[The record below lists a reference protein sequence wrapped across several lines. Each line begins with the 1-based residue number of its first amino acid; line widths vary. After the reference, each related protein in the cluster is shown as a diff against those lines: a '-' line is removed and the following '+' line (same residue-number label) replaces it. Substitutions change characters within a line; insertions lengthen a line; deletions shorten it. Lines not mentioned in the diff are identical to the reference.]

1 MLRQVLAT
9 TTLAELT
16 TRDRSI
22 EIGAYPVPA
31 DSHRTGPVAV
41 AVVDAVHVELEETVA
56 RTRLSRSAHL
66 LGPVID
72 TAAGEAIRSERRT
85 AGLRVQRDER
95 RPPSGNADPADG
107 SCSEVSLLPA
117 ISPVSDEQGARYPS
131 SWKLSAQA
139 GHFVLD
145 ADLKIAAVDA
155 ERCELRLEGTW
166 WRVPAIATGELKVPQ
181 LDHLAR
187 STVRSFLRRLAR
199 MLESASEEPVTS
211 ARRTKG

>member
-1 MLRQVLAT
+1 LAT
-9 TTLAELT
+9 TTLAELAA
-16 TRDRSI
+16 RDHSI
-22 EIGAYPVPA
+22 EMGTYPIP
-31 DSHRTGPVAV
+31 DNSHRTGPVVVAV
-41 AVVDAVHVELEETVA
+41 ADAVHVELEETVA
-56 RTRLSRSAHL
+56 RARLSRSAHL
-66 LGPVID
+66 LGPVIEI
-72 TAAGEAIRSERRT
+72 AASEAIRSERRT

-95 RPPSGNADPADG
+95 RPPSGNADQADR

-117 ISPVSDEQGARYPS
+117 RSPVPDEQGARYVS

-166 WRVPAIATGELKVPQ
+166 RQVPAVSPVGLKAPQ

-199 MLESASEEPVTS
+199 MLESASAEPVTS